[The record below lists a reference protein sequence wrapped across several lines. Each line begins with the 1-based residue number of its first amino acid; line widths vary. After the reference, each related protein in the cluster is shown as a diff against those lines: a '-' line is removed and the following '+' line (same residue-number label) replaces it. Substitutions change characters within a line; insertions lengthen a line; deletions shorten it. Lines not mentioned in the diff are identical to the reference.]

1 MIAVAVVYAAK
12 SYSSQEQANIL
23 CHAESAW

>member
-23 CHAESAW
+23 CHAGSA